1 MKKVIR
7 PRNPNALLRDTR
19 GLSTV
24 EYIILLVLVA
34 IVGIGA
40 WSAFGTKIKD
50 KIMGSTN
57 RVETELGD
65 PTRPA
70 PR

>member
-1 MKKVIR
+1 MNKAIR
-7 PRNPNALLRDTR
+7 PRKPTDLLRDTR

-40 WSAFGTKIKD
+40 WSAFGSKIRD
-50 KIMGSTN
+50 KIMGSTR

-65 PTRPA
+65 PAT